1 MHNLNETKFLRNSH
15 KKTEPTP
22 FFYLNTC
29 KVFARLE
36 KFYKFNS
43 SQQKNGGCPVFVF
56 ITIYALILSSCFANL
71 DFLLAAQFA

>member
-1 MHNLNETKFLRNSH
+1 MKRVLRNSH
-15 KKTEPTP
+15 KKTELLR

-36 KFYKFNS
+36 KFYNS
-43 SQQKNGGCPVFVF
+43 IQVNKKNGGCPVFVF
-56 ITIYALILSSCFANL
+56 ITIYDLILSSCFANL